1 MVLQQW
7 PVFVRPRAD
16 VENGS
21 RHLAAV
27 SISTVCRV
35 RYPWIR
41 TLRHYLGA
49 GIVLPGF
56 FFATPDQLAFFRL
69 WPAPCVTE
77 VSERVRR

>member
-1 MVLQQW
+1 MVLQPW

-27 SISTVCRV
+27 STSTDCRV

-41 TLRHYLGA
+41 TLRHYLWA

-56 FFATPDQLAFFRL
+56 FFSPRLTSWLSFGSGRLLA
-69 WPAPCVTE
+69 
-77 VSERVRR
+77 